1 MLKIKIKIEWDNFQ
15 SDPMSGFVCPLYVKV
30 LEVRCDSLNDKL
42 DIRRSFWTRKFPKI
56 PP

>member
-1 MLKIKIKIEWDNFQ
+1 MKIEWDNFQ
-15 SDPMSGFVCPLYVKV
+15 SDPMSEFVCPLYVKV